1 MNRKDA
7 MHPAALQH
15 PCGDGE
21 AKPQLLAA
29 NHGVTTA
36 PRRGRA
42 GCRSPTASTR
52 WHHIMVSPLHFL
64 VNEVP
69 PPRCRPA
76 GRHESQRKGRSC
88 TPILLSPQGLPWSSR
103 RSSLAAAGTD
113 LPSSSLP
120 EDACHIPGKSLCWI
134 PGMGMRSQASLRAE
148 SI

>member
-29 NHGVTTA
+29 KPRSHHSTTEGT
-36 PRRGRA
+36 GRLPEPY
-42 GCRSPTASTR
+42 SIHR
-52 WHHIMVSPLHFL
+52 WHHVMVSPLHFL

-69 PPRCRPA
+69 PPRRRLA
-76 GRHESQRKGRSC
+76 GRHESRRKGRSC